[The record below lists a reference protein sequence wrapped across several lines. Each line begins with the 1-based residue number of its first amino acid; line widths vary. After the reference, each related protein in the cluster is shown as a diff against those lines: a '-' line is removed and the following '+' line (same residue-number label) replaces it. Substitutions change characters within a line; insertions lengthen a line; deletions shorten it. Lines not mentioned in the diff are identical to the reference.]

1 MKRLIAI
8 LMLCASPVLAQVTVL
23 QYDPSTST
31 MLTVT
36 NDRSTTNTSLF
47 ITSLNLGNLS
57 INTNGITVTNNYGW
71 EDLRFP
77 VGVAA
82 PVTPN
87 ADVAANTAENAL
99 IFSAGVGGAKTNI
112 LEDHVYGVA
121 QFPHSWRT
129 NSEISCHVHFIQK
142 NTDENNMWYMR
153 WRFQPLGGVTNSAW
167 NFTGPA
173 TNHYAYNGT
182 NIHQMANFANI
193 LLIGEESSIFDW
205 KIYMLGTA
213 VSNDITF
220 KEFDIHYQVAN
231 PTGERM
237 GL

>member
-1 MKRLIAI
+1 MKKLIAL
-8 LMLCASPVLAQVTVL
+8 LMLLAIPAMAQ
-23 QYDPSTST
+23 QKPIFYDYATGQI
-31 MLTVT
+31 LTIT
-36 NDRSTTNTSLF
+36 NEVGNTNANFGS
-47 ITSLNLGNLS
+47 INVGNLS
-57 INTNGITVTNNYGW
+57 ITTNGITVTNNFGW

-82 PVTPN
+82 PVN
-87 ADVAANTAENAL
+87 ASADVAYDTAENAL
-99 IFSAGVGGAKTNI
+99 IYSAGVGGAGTNI
-112 LEDHVYGVA
+112 AGDHCFGVA
-121 QFPHSWRT
+121 QMPHSWRT
-129 NSEISCHVHFIQK
+129 NSAVSCHVHFIQK

-182 NIHQMANFANI
+182 NIHQMANFTNI
-193 LLIGEESSIFDW
+193 LLNGEESSIFDW

-220 KEFDIHYQVAN
+220 KEFDIHYQVEK
-231 PTGERM
+231 PTGERF